1 MKNEL
6 RQLLVAAPVPD
17 ELDAQ
22 RRAWNV
28 VRGAYAE
35 REPAGRP
42 LRRLRPLVALAV
54 VAALVL
60 AAAVTPVGGW
70 LREQLGT
77 EPEVEPALVRLPD
90 PASQLLV
97 VSERGPWLVQADGS
111 KRLLGDYEDAS
122 CSPSGSFVVVT
133 EGQRITAVEPGGEPR
148 WSLTRE
154 RPLTH
159 PRWAPSGYRVAYQA
173 GNTVRVVA
181 GDGSPDRRLARGV
194 APVPAAWMPDRQRNV
209 LAYADRRGRV
219 HVVDVDAAREL
230 WSTDRVP
237 RVRELLWSADGLLL
251 ALTAGRRSYLYRGGG
266 RLEGLVNEPLDRAAF
281 APEGRA
287 LAYTTHAGNR
297 TSVRLRTGGGDTR
310 TLFEGAGQLGD
321 VAWSPNGRWLLA
333 GWPAPD
339 QWLFLRLPAVDKVET
354 VEDIRREFDPG
365 GEGVGPFPR
374 VAGWCPVP

>member
-1 MKNEL
+1 VKKEL
-6 RQLLVAAPVPD
+6 RQLLVTAPVPD

-22 RRAWNV
+22 RRAWTI
-28 VRGAYAE
+28 VRSAYAE

-42 LRRLRPLVALAV
+42 LRRLRPLLALAV

-70 LREQLGT
+70 LREQIGT
-77 EPEVEPALVRLPD
+77 EAELEPALVSLPG

-97 VSERGPWLVQADGS
+97 VSERGPWIVHTDGS

-148 WSLTRE
+148 WSLTKE
-154 RPLTH
+154 QPLTH
-159 PRWAPSGYRVAYQA
+159 PRWAPSGYRVAYHA

-181 GDGSPDRRLARGV
+181 GDGRPDRLLARGA
-194 APVPAAWMPDRQRNV
+194 APVAAAWMPDRQRNV
-209 LAYADRRGRV
+209 LAYADQRGRV
-219 HVVDVDAAREL
+219 HVVDVDSGRRL
-230 WSTDRVP
+230 WRTKPEP
-237 RVRELLWSADGLLL
+237 RVRGLLWSPDGVLLV
-251 ALTAGRRSYLYRGGG
+251 LTAGRRSYLYRAGG
-266 RLEGLVNEPLDRAAF
+266 RLEGIVNEPVARAAF
-281 APEGRA
+281 APEGGG
-287 LAYTTHAGNR
+287 LAYTTRAGDR
-297 TSVRLRTGGGDTR
+297 TSVRLWENGETR

-354 VEDIRREFDPG
+354 VDDVRREFDPG
-365 GEGVGPFPR
+365 GEGVGPFPT